1 MLAIFGFLIF
11 LFVLLA
17 VRLTY
22 LMLFAPVEKIRSIDR
37 MRHLFAV
44 TEGRRGNIYDC
55 HGAALAV
62 TVPTVEVGVDPKL
75 APMEVR
81 EEALI
86 RLPEILRRPV
96 PELENAVA
104 VRCAV
109 RPETRWIRLAEAVP
123 EGIFQRISGA
133 RLNGIYG
140 NRKFLRFYP
149 QGSCACHLVGF
160 VNRDG
165 LACCGI
171 ERFADFFLRG
181 QDGWILS
188 EKDGRRRELCQ
199 FRARE
204 VPSEDGYDVHLTIDL
219 TVQRLAEEEL
229 ARIDEECHP
238 KSAIILIGEADT
250 GKLLALACLP
260 AYDPNFFYRTPMELL
275 RNRAVCDCYEPGS
288 VFKIVAIS
296 AGLEDGIVDPKSQF
310 DCSSGQFVW
319 QGKTYSLPKDHS
331 AMGILDLPNVLRKS
345 SNRGSAQVAIRLG
358 SERFY
363 SYVRAFGFGECSGY
377 GFDGEV
383 EGILRPP
390 KQWDG
395 LTITRMPMGHAIA
408 VTPMQMHLAMGVIG
422 SDGYLF
428 APRLVEKI
436 VAPNGSPGAD
446 INSALDR
453 PSVRRQVLSRRTV
466 LRMRAMLYNPS
477 DGRAGSWTF
486 ACKTGTAQK
495 IVNGRYVHDRHVA
508 SCCGFFP
515 AERPKFLVTVVVDS
529 PETDGGTGW
538 GARYAKPSF
547 RRLAEKLSYSY
558 LP

>member
-1 MLAIFGFLIF
+1 
-11 LFVLLA
+11 
-17 VRLTY
+17 
-22 LMLFAPVEKIRSIDR
+22 
-37 MRHLFAV
+37 
-44 TEGRRGNIYDC
+44 
-55 HGAALAV
+55 
-62 TVPTVEVGVDPKL
+62 
-75 APMEVR
+75 
-81 EEALI
+81 
-86 RLPEILRRPV
+86 
-96 PELENAVA
+96 
-104 VRCAV
+104 
-109 RPETRWIRLAEAVP
+109 VP
-123 EGIFQRISGA
+123 EGTFQRISGA
-133 RLNGIYG
+133 RLSGIYG

-165 LACCGI
+165 LACCGV

-204 VPSEDGYDVHLTIDL
+204 VPCEDGYDVHLTIDL
-219 TVQRLAEEEL
+219 AVQRMVEEEL

-238 KSAIILIGEADT
+238 KSALILVSETDT

-260 AYDPNFFYRTPMELL
+260 AYDPNFFYRAPMELL
-275 RNRAVCDCYEPGS
+275 RNRAIGDCYEPGS

-296 AGLEDGIVDPKSQF
+296 AGLEDGIIDPKSQF

-319 QGKTYSLPKDHS
+319 QGKTYNLPRDHS
-331 AMGILDLPNVLRKS
+331 AMGLLELTDVLRKS
-345 SNRGSAQVAIRLG
+345 SNRGSAQIAIRLG
-358 SERFY
+358 PERFY

-377 GFDGEV
+377 GFDGEA

-428 APRLVEKI
+428 APRVVEKI
-436 VAPNGSPGAD
+436 VAPNGSPGAN
-446 INSALDR
+446 INSSLDR

-477 DGRAGSWTF
+477 DSRAGSWTF
-486 ACKTGTAQK
+486 ACKTGTSQK

-515 AERPKFLVTVVVDS
+515 VERPKFLVTVVVDS
-529 PETDGGTGW
+529 PETDGRTGW

-547 RRLAEKLSYSY
+547 RRLAEKLSYSC